1 MYESIVADIKPNVG
15 HLALDIEK
23 QHITHPQLMDADGLK
38 VSP

>member
-15 HLALDIEK
+15 HLALDIEA
-23 QHITHPQLMDADGLK
+23 QHITHPHLMDADGLN